1 MRRNGCGVEERMRK
15 GLTFEAAKTQHRR
28 RGRWLIFAG
37 VAALAVGT
45 TLSFAVSSAWSA
57 DRQNAAQARF
67 DDAVSTQRTHVEDT
81 VRAYRRLLTVTQG
94 FFEVSDPTPAQ
105 FTRFSDSLE
114 LTDAYP
120 AVIGLEFIE
129 RRPGNVDGVTN
140 YPVTMVAPLNAAPTL
155 LYSDLAA
162 DQSARQALEQAGRN
176 GGLMMTPPK
185 ENPYGQARMQLVVP
199 VHRNGRFVGWAGATL
214 DPAILAREMLGA
226 PATGLIVSVHWD
238 AGGADTGAALGL
250 DASARDGSLGTA
262 FGPDTSAGEPSELS
276 TVDHEV
282 IEGTPWRID
291 LTATRAF
298 AHDAFG
304 FAWTTFLAGIVATL
318 LIGVALFLLGR
329 SRIAALDLATRL
341 GMDLAASEARA
352 KAVMDSAVEAI
363 VTTDALGHI
372 ESANP
377 AAEQLFAWSEAELIG
392 RPVWDLILALAVS
405 DDGGGLHDVRWE
417 EQEHMVEARRK
428 DASTVPVDV
437 SLTSTSVH
445 GVEMFTVIARD
456 ATVRKLHEEQLEHQA
471 THDALTGLANRKL
484 FDELLVRAVFRGE
497 RSRRALAVLYM
508 DLDGFKDVNDVFGHQ
523 AGDRVLSETAR
534 RLESVIRPGDIV
546 ARLGGDEF
554 VVLCENLASPDD
566 AEKIATRVVQS
577 VGKPIAVAAGVATVT
592 ASVGVAIG
600 SLGESAASVVARA
613 DEAMYRIKQDGKAG
627 YRFANAIIG

>member
-1 MRRNGCGVEERMRK
+1 VRK
-15 GLTFEAAKTQHRR
+15 GLTFEAAKQQHRR
-28 RGRWLIFAG
+28 RGRSLIFAAI
-37 VAALAVGT
+37 AALAVGM
-45 TLSFAVSSAWSA
+45 TLSFVVSSAWGA
-57 DRQNAAQARF
+57 DRQDAAQTRF
-67 DDAVSTQRTHVEDT
+67 DDAVATQRGRVEDT
-81 VRAYRRLLTVTQG
+81 VRAYRRMLTVTQG

-105 FTRFSDSLE
+105 FARFSGSLE
-114 LTDAYP
+114 LTDAHP

-129 RRPGNVDGVTN
+129 RRRGGVPGAWN
-140 YPVTMVAPLNAAPTL
+140 YPVTMVAPVSAAPTL
-155 LYSDLAA
+155 LYRDLAA
-162 DQSARQALEQAGRN
+162 DPSARQALDQAGQN
-176 GGLMMTPPK
+176 GDLMMTPPK
-185 ENPYGQARMQLVVP
+185 ENTYGQMRMQLVVP
-199 VHRNGRFVGWAGATL
+199 VHRGGRFVGWAGATL
-214 DPAILAREMLGA
+214 DPATLAREMLGT
-226 PATGLIVSVHWD
+226 PATGVIASVRWD
-238 AGGADTGAALGL
+238 TDGAM
-250 DASARDGSLGTA
+250 LGTA
-262 FGPDTSAGEPSELS
+262 LGEEASSGDVAELS
-276 TVDHEV
+276 TADHEV
-282 IEGTPWRID
+282 IDGTPWTIE
-291 LTATRAF
+291 LTATKPF

-304 FAWTTFLAGIVATL
+304 FPWGPFLVGIAATL
-318 LIGVALFLLGR
+318 VIAMVLFLLGR
-329 SRIAALDLATRL
+329 SRMAALDLAASL

-377 AAEQLFAWSEAELIG
+377 AAEQLFAWSETELVG
-392 RPVWDLILALAVS
+392 RPVGELIPSLLVS
-405 DDGGGLHDVRWE
+405 EDGGGGLHDVRWE

-428 DASTVPVDV
+428 DASAVPVDV

-456 ATVRKLHEEQLEHQA
+456 ATVRKLHEDQLEHQA
-471 THDALTGLANRKL
+471 THDPLTGLANRKL
-484 FDELLVRAVFRGE
+484 FDELLVRAVFRAE

-577 VGKPIAVAAGVATVT
+577 VGKPVAVAAGVATVT